1 MVARSSFLSSVNRF
15 HLELFFAGF
24 RCFAGVTIIVTTDT
38 KVVGRDLSLSL
49 EYVTATV
56 KKKVF
61 FVVCKF
67 AFTLFY
73 FSLNKL

>member
-1 MVARSSFLSSVNRF
+1 MRYAQLPVPYIRLSMVARSSFLSSVNRF

-56 KKKVF
+56 KKKSVLR
-61 FVVCKF
+61 C
-67 AFTLFY
+67 L
-73 FSLNKL
+73 